1 MVKHNIAK
9 LSIMAL
15 TIAIMASTALIINP
29 TKVAH
34 GQNTVGDIISNLT
47 QGNTT
52 QGNTTQGNTTQG
64 NATQGNLTAVIDV
77 ATFAKNIVERHPILA
92 QMAGNEDQDLMVI
105 IKGMDSKEAAKTTIA
120 LNILRLLQQYEK
132 LDVE

>member
-34 GQNTVGDIISNLT
+34 GQSTVGDIISNL
-47 QGNTT
+47 
-52 QGNTTQGNTTQG
+52 TQGNTTQG

>member
-29 TKVAH
+29 TKVEH
-34 GQNTVGDIISNLT
+34 GQGTVGDIISNLT
-47 QGNTT
+47 PS
-52 QGNTTQGNTTQG
+52 NTTQGNTTQG

>member
-34 GQNTVGDIISNLT
+34 GQSTVGDIISNL
-47 QGNTT
+47 T

>member
-34 GQNTVGDIISNLT
+34 GPSTVGDIISNLA
-47 QGNTT
+47 

>member
-34 GQNTVGDIISNLT
+34 GQGTVGDIISNLT
-47 QGNTT
+47 PS
-52 QGNTTQGNTTQG
+52 NTTQGNTTQG

>member
-34 GQNTVGDIISNLT
+34 GQSTVGDIISNL
-47 QGNTT
+47 T

-77 ATFAKNIVERHPILA
+77 ATFAKNLVERHPILA

>member
-1 MVKHNIAK
+1 MVKHNFAK

-34 GQNTVGDIISNLT
+34 GQSTVGDIISNL
-47 QGNTT
+47 T

-77 ATFAKNIVERHPILA
+77 ATFAKNLVERHPILA

>member
-15 TIAIMASTALIINP
+15 TIAIMASSALIINP

-34 GQNTVGDIISNLT
+34 GQSTVGDIISNL
-47 QGNTT
+47 T